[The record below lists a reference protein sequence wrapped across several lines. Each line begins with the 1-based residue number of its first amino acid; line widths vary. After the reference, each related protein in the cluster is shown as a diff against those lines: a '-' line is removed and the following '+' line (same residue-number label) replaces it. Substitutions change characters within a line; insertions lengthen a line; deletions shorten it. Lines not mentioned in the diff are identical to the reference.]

1 MNDKM
6 ISLMSKLIDVSNK
19 LKKKEF
25 NTVQDGLRLSELKIS
40 IMQKVMHE
48 LYFYLSTVNPNFL
61 SDHDVS

>member
-19 LKKKEF
+19 KKKKEF

-61 SDHDVS
+61 SDHDIS

>member
-25 NTVQDGLRLSELKIS
+25 NTVQDGLRLAELKIS

-61 SDHDVS
+61 SDHDIS